1 MGLLKS
7 YQSLANLERYQG
19 NSSSL
24 TLLNVSQER
33 VQNWCLHFS
42 SKSLKMEKLCQ
53 VTLSS
58 LFNSDT
64 QPCQS
69 APQKNLHYLKHKL
82 PNFYSFTLFPPH
94 FLHSARLLVAFIS
107 LVSLS
112 VQIICLCLRTRNGIL
127 ILLWHSVMKSTE
139 FGGKLNRNI
148 PTLKHCDFTY
158 QFWYLMMKWL
168 KRL

>member
-33 VQNWCLHFS
+33 VQNWCLQFS

-82 PNFYSFTLFPPH
+82 PNFYSFTLFPSPFSPLCPTSGGFH
-94 FLHSARLLVAFIS
+94 IPSLPFCSNYLPLLKNQEWDSYLTVT
-107 LVSLS
+107 
-112 VQIICLCLRTRNGIL
+112 LCN
-127 ILLWHSVMKSTE
+127 E
-139 FGGKLNRNI
+139 
-148 PTLKHCDFTY
+148 KHRI
-158 QFWYLMMKWL
+158 WWEAE
-168 KRL
+168 